1 MAAKRKGSEEAYIA
15 GIPLAHGGAVHYA
28 DKGVCSGKTRHG
40 LLKNRGN
47 AEKREENQKDIATCM
62 SNQSGM
68 KGGASSMEQA
78 RVLVQ
83 ILEELR
89 QQNAMLQSAM
99 NTLREQSRQKDEEI
113 ERLRQIILNL
123 QRAQFGQRSEK
134 RTYVLDDGNQ
144 QLSLFDTPEKSE
156 EKSNPEPSQNP
167 EKEICVS
174 GHSRKKKR
182 TLEELCATLPVEE
195 RIVDLP
201 DNEKVNPNGHA
212 LTCIGQE
219 YIRTE
224 LVLERA
230 KAKVVKH
237 YRKVYA
243 DRQLEQET
251 GYSEV
256 FKPVMPPPLLA
267 HSYASA
273 SVVTDVLMKK
283 YVDAMPLYRQEQMW
297 KRMGVELKRGT
308 MANWVIQVA
317 DLYLRPFWKRIRSE
331 LLTQSTIH
339 ADETVIQV
347 LKEKGKP
354 ATSES
359 RMWVYSSAK
368 RADIQL
374 RCFEY
379 RESRSGKWAKTFLEG
394 FSGVLITD
402 GYSGYNKIQEA
413 ERAGCWAHMRRKW
426 LEAMPEGADAKT
438 CKAAEGY
445 EFCNRLFELERQ
457 FEGRTAEERLIQRKE
472 KSGPILEA
480 YWTWLNTIPRPTG
493 KLKDAVTYAQNQKAH
508 LSAFLEHGEIEI
520 SNNQVENA
528 IRPFVVGRK
537 GWLFADTPQGA
548 EASAIIYSLMETA
561 KANSLRLDDYLLH
574 LLSVLPERVAQ
585 RKDFEMDD
593 LLPWSGEMKSWFSAV

>member
-1 MAAKRKGSEEAYIA
+1 
-15 GIPLAHGGAVHYA
+15 
-28 DKGVCSGKTRHG
+28 
-40 LLKNRGN
+40 
-47 AEKREENQKDIATCM
+47 M

-561 KANSLRLDDYLLH
+561 KACKNRHPSPICTRFEHH
-574 LLSVLPERVAQ
+574 LAGVLAPLSRTEAKKPYN
-585 RKDFEMDD
+585 
-593 LLPWSGEMKSWFSAV
+593 WFSTAKL

>member
-1 MAAKRKGSEEAYIA
+1 
-15 GIPLAHGGAVHYA
+15 
-28 DKGVCSGKTRHG
+28 
-40 LLKNRGN
+40 
-47 AEKREENQKDIATCM
+47 M

-68 KGGASSMEQA
+68 KDGESSMEQTEM
-78 RVLVQ
+78 LLTIQ
-83 ILEELR
+83 R
-89 QQNAMLQSAM
+89 QLTMLQS
-99 NTLREQSRQKDEEI
+99 TIDSLREQSRQKDEEI

-123 QRAQFGQRSEK
+123 QRTQFGQRSEK

-156 EKSNPEPSQNP
+156 EKSNPEPSQSP

-201 DNEKVNPNGHA
+201 DEEKANANGQA
-212 LTCIGQE
+212 LVCIGQE

-317 DLYLRPFWKRIRSE
+317 DLYLRPFWKRIQSE

-339 ADETVIQV
+339 ADETVMQV
-347 LKEKGKP
+347 HKEKDRP
-354 ATSES
+354 NTSES

-402 GYSGYNKIQEA
+402 GYSGYNKVQGA

-457 FEGRTAEERLIQRKE
+457 FEGLTAEERLIQRKE

-480 YWTWLNTIPRPTG
+480 YWTWLYTIPRPTG

-574 LLSVLPERVAQ
+574 LLSIMPERAEQ
-585 RKDFEMDD
+585 NKDFEIDD
-593 LLPWSGEMKSWFSAV
+593 LLPWSEERKSWFSAV

>member
-1 MAAKRKGSEEAYIA
+1 
-15 GIPLAHGGAVHYA
+15 
-28 DKGVCSGKTRHG
+28 
-40 LLKNRGN
+40 
-47 AEKREENQKDIATCM
+47 M

-123 QRAQFGQRSEK
+123 QRAQFGQRGEK

-574 LLSVLPERVAQ
+574 LLSVFPERVAQ

>member
-1 MAAKRKGSEEAYIA
+1 
-15 GIPLAHGGAVHYA
+15 
-28 DKGVCSGKTRHG
+28 
-40 LLKNRGN
+40 
-47 AEKREENQKDIATCM
+47 M

-68 KGGASSMEQA
+68 KDGESSMEQTEM
-78 RVLVQ
+78 LLTIQ
-83 ILEELR
+83 R
-89 QQNAMLQSAM
+89 QLTMLQS
-99 NTLREQSRQKDEEI
+99 TIDSLREQSREKDEEI

-123 QRAQFGQRSEK
+123 QRTQFGQRSEK

-201 DNEKVNPNGHA
+201 DEEKANANGQA
-212 LTCIGQE
+212 LVCIGQE

-339 ADETVIQV
+339 ADETVMQV
-347 LKEKGKP
+347 HKEKDRP
-354 ATSES
+354 DTSES

-402 GYSGYNKIQEA
+402 GYSGYNKVQGA
-413 ERAGCWAHMRRKW
+413 ERAGCWVHMRRKW

-457 FEGRTAEERLIQRKE
+457 FEGLTAEERLIQRKE
-472 KSGPILEA
+472 KSGLILEA
-480 YWTWLNTIPRPTG
+480 YWTWLYTIPRPTG
-493 KLKDAVTYAQNQKAH
+493 KLKDAVTYAQKQKAH

-574 LLSVLPERVAQ
+574 LLSIMPERAEQ
-585 RKDFEMDD
+585 NKDFKMDD
-593 LLPWSGEMKSWFSAV
+593 LLPWSEEMKSWFSAV

>member
-1 MAAKRKGSEEAYIA
+1 
-15 GIPLAHGGAVHYA
+15 
-28 DKGVCSGKTRHG
+28 
-40 LLKNRGN
+40 
-47 AEKREENQKDIATCM
+47 M

-68 KGGASSMEQA
+68 KDGESSMEQTE
-78 RVLVQ
+78 
-83 ILEELR
+83 ILLTIQR
-89 QQNAMLQSAM
+89 QLTMLQS
-99 NTLREQSRQKDEEI
+99 TIDSLREQSRQKDEEI

-123 QRAQFGQRSEK
+123 QRTQFGQRSEK

-201 DNEKVNPNGHA
+201 DEEKANANGQA
-212 LTCIGQE
+212 LVCIGQE

-339 ADETVIQV
+339 ADETVMQV

-354 ATSES
+354 ASSES

-402 GYSGYNKIQEA
+402 GYSGYNKVREA

-426 LEAMPEGADAKT
+426 LEAMPEGADVKS
-438 CKAAEGY
+438 CKAVQGY

-457 FEGRTAEERLIQRKE
+457 FEELTAEERLRQRKE
-472 KSGPILEA
+472 KSGPVLEA
-480 YWTWLNTIPRPTG
+480 YWTWLYTIPRPTG

-574 LLSVLPERVAQ
+574 LLSIMPERAEQ
-585 RKDFEMDD
+585 NKDFKMDD
-593 LLPWSGEMKSWFSAV
+593 LLPWSEEMKSWFSAV

>member
-1 MAAKRKGSEEAYIA
+1 
-15 GIPLAHGGAVHYA
+15 
-28 DKGVCSGKTRHG
+28 
-40 LLKNRGN
+40 
-47 AEKREENQKDIATCM
+47 M

-68 KGGASSMEQA
+68 KDGESSMEQTEM
-78 RVLVQ
+78 LLTIQ
-83 ILEELR
+83 R
-89 QQNAMLQSAM
+89 QLTMLQS
-99 NTLREQSRQKDEEI
+99 TIDSLREQSRQKDEEI

-123 QRAQFGQRSEK
+123 QRTQFGQRSEK

-201 DNEKVNPNGHA
+201 DEEKANANGQA
-212 LTCIGQE
+212 LVCIGQE

-394 FSGVLITD
+394 FKGVLISD
-402 GYSGYNKIQEA
+402 GYSGYNKVQGA

-438 CKAAEGY
+438 CKAAQGY

-457 FEGRTAEERLIQRKE
+457 FEGLTAEERLIQRKE

-480 YWTWLNTIPRPTG
+480 YWTWLYTIPRPTG

-548 EASAIIYSLMETA
+548 EASAIIYSLMETV

-574 LLSVLPERVAQ
+574 LLSIMPERAEQ
-585 RKDFEMDD
+585 NKDFEIDD
-593 LLPWSGEMKSWFSAV
+593 LLPWSEEMKSWFSAV

>member
-1 MAAKRKGSEEAYIA
+1 
-15 GIPLAHGGAVHYA
+15 
-28 DKGVCSGKTRHG
+28 
-40 LLKNRGN
+40 
-47 AEKREENQKDIATCM
+47 M

-68 KGGASSMEQA
+68 KDGESSMEQTEM
-78 RVLVQ
+78 
-83 ILEELR
+83 ILTIQR
-89 QQNAMLQSAM
+89 QLTMLQS
-99 NTLREQSRQKDEEI
+99 TIDSLREQSRQKDEEI

-123 QRAQFGQRSEK
+123 QRTQFGQRSEK

-201 DNEKVNPNGHA
+201 DEEKANANGQA
-212 LTCIGQE
+212 LVCIGQE

-339 ADETVIQV
+339 ADETVMQV
-347 LKEKGKP
+347 HKEKDRP
-354 ATSES
+354 DTSES

-402 GYSGYNKIQEA
+402 GYSGYNKVQGA

-457 FEGRTAEERLIQRKE
+457 FEGLTAEERLIQRKE

-480 YWTWLNTIPRPTG
+480 YWTWLYTIPRPTG

-548 EASAIIYSLMETA
+548 EASAIIYSLMETT
-561 KANSLRLDDYLLH
+561 KANNLRLDDYLLH
-574 LLSVLPERVAQ
+574 LLSILPQ
-585 RKDFEMDD
+585 RAEQNKDFEMDD
-593 LLPWSGEMKSWFSAV
+593 LLPWSEEMKSWFSAV

>member
-1 MAAKRKGSEEAYIA
+1 
-15 GIPLAHGGAVHYA
+15 
-28 DKGVCSGKTRHG
+28 
-40 LLKNRGN
+40 
-47 AEKREENQKDIATCM
+47 M

-574 LLSVLPERVAQ
+574 LLSIMPERAEQ
-585 RKDFEMDD
+585 NKDFEIDD
-593 LLPWSGEMKSWFSAV
+593 LLPWSEEMKSWFSAV

>member
-1 MAAKRKGSEEAYIA
+1 
-15 GIPLAHGGAVHYA
+15 
-28 DKGVCSGKTRHG
+28 
-40 LLKNRGN
+40 
-47 AEKREENQKDIATCM
+47 M

-68 KGGASSMEQA
+68 KGGESGMEQTE
-78 RVLVQ
+78 
-83 ILEELR
+83 ILLAI
-89 QQNAMLQSAM
+89 QQQLTMLQSTID
-99 NTLREQSRQKDEEI
+99 TLREQSRQKDEEI
-113 ERLRQIILNL
+113 ERLQQIILSL

-134 RTYVLDDGNQ
+134 RTYVLDNGNQ
-144 QLSLFDTPEKSE
+144 QLSLFDTPEKPE
-156 EKSNPEPSQNP
+156 ETPAPDPSQNP
-167 EKEICVS
+167 EKEIRVS

-182 TLEELCATLPVEE
+182 TPEELCASLPVEE

-201 DNEKVNPNGHA
+201 DDEKVNSNGHA
-212 LTCIGQE
+212 PVCIGQE

-230 KAKVVKH
+230 KAKVVEH

-243 DRQLEQET
+243 DRELEQET

-273 SVVTDVLMKK
+273 SVVADVLMKK

-339 ADETVIQV
+339 ADETVMQV
-347 LKEKGKP
+347 HKEKGRP
-354 ATSES
+354 DALES

-394 FSGVLITD
+394 FKGVLITD
-402 GYSGYNKIQEA
+402 GYGGYNKVQDA
-413 ERAGCWAHMRRKW
+413 EHAGCWAHMRRKW
-426 LEAMPEGADAKT
+426 LDAMPEGADAKT
-438 CKAAEGY
+438 CKAAQGY

-457 FEGRTAEERLIQRKE
+457 FEELTAEERLMQRKE
-472 KSGPILEA
+472 KSGPVFEA

-508 LSAFLEHGEIEI
+508 LCAFLEHGEIEI

-528 IRPFVVGRK
+528 IRPFVIGRK
-537 GWLFADTPQGA
+537 GWLFADTSQGA

-561 KANSLRLDDYLLH
+561 KANSLRLDDDLLH
-574 LLSVLPERVAQ
+574 LLSVLPERAEQ
-585 RKDFEMDD
+585 RKDFEIDD
-593 LLPWSGEMKSWFSAV
+593 LLPWSEEMKSWFSAV